1 MFRVID
7 TIRCDETTLRSS
19 PDLMARLGRGLLVI
33 LDPAQV
39 SAAPVLAGATVRI
52 HRPDG
57 DCFDRIVVGVE
68 VPGSLVGLF
77 FRDTEPHDIPRLS
90 EVEVLAGQS

>member
-7 TIRCDETTLRSS
+7 TIRLDKAVLQDFPKLAGRY
-19 PDLMARLGRGLLVI
+19 GRGLLVI

-39 SAAPVLAGATVRI
+39 PSPPFSAGVNVRV

-57 DCFDRIVVGVE
+57 SSFLRSVAGVE
-68 VPGSLVGLF
+68 CPHSAVGPSLS
-77 FRDTEPHDIPRLS
+77 DTEQQDVPRDSQIEL
-90 EVEVLAGQS
+90 VAA

>member
-7 TIRCDETTLRSS
+7 TIRLDRAMLRDF
-19 PDLMARLGRGLLVI
+19 PKLAGRFDRGLLVI

-39 SAAPVLAGATVRI
+39 TSPPFSPGVNVRV

-57 DCFDRIVVGVE
+57 SSFLRSVAEVE
-68 VPGSLVGLF
+68 CPHSVVGLF
-77 FRDTEPHDIPRLS
+77 FNDTEQHEVPRDS
-90 EVEVLAGQS
+90 QIELATA

>member
-7 TIRCDETTLRSS
+7 TIRLDEQTLQSQ
-19 PDLMARLGRGLLVI
+19 PEIMARLGRGLLVI

-39 SAAPVLAGATVRI
+39 TSAPVQPGTTVRV

-57 DCFDRIVVGVE
+57 GSFDRVVSGVD
-68 VPGSLVGLF
+68 VPHSVVGLF
-77 FRDTEPHDIPRLS
+77 FRDTAQHEIPRLS
-90 EVEVLAGQS
+90 EIELLVD